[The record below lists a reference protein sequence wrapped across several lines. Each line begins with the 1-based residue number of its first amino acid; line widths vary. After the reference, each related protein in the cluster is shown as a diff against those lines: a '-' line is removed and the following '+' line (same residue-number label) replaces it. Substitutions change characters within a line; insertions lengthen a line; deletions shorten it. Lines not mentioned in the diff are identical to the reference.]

1 MNISEIIAELIKLQ
15 PLFNLGVLG
24 SVSDGKSTL
33 VRTMSGI
40 RTQKSKEEKKRNIT
54 INAGYANFKIYK
66 LNEEYNDNNLNEYVL
81 GIDLKEEEK
90 RYYDLV
96 NHLSFIDCPG
106 HMGLIL
112 TMLSNIKLMNG
123 VIIVVSAS
131 DNINEKPQ
139 LIQHLA
145 AVKLSKIKNIIVC
158 FNKIDLVNKD
168 VAMRNYNN
176 LKDLLDKYEI
186 IPSNSH
192 GIIPTS
198 FSQNLGVDWVLEAIT
213 NLYNPLDIR
222 LPNFKDESLE
232 VEDQPYFLIS
242 RSFDVNIPGTDFNDI
257 KGAVIG
263 GTLIKGSLKIGD
275 TIQIRPGKILGSG
288 MYMPYSAKILSM
300 ESNGEEVEKIIPG
313 GLIAIGTDLD
323 PFWSKKNKLVGSI
336 LGKENYSPD
345 VYKSGKFNYI
355 KTPEFVTGPEWIPK
369 IGNLINLQVET
380 VALIDCEIVEIS
392 EEDNLITLNFSSL
405 ACLSEGMDIVLNQ
418 KIGDGYSSNYNIV
431 AYGNFINGEK
441 AEKIEGL

>member
-1 MNISEIIAELIKLQ
+1 
-15 PLFNLGVLG
+15 
-24 SVSDGKSTL
+24 
-33 VRTMSGI
+33 
-40 RTQKSKEEKKRNIT
+40 
-54 INAGYANFKIYK
+54 
-66 LNEEYNDNNLNEYVL
+66 
-81 GIDLKEEEK
+81 
-90 RYYDLV
+90 
-96 NHLSFIDCPG
+96 
-106 HMGLIL
+106 
-112 TMLSNIKLMNG
+112 
-123 VIIVVSAS
+123 
-131 DNINEKPQ
+131 
-139 LIQHLA
+139 
-145 AVKLSKIKNIIVC
+145 
-158 FNKIDLVNKD
+158 
-168 VAMRNYNN
+168 
-176 LKDLLDKYEI
+176 I

-336 LGKENYSPD
+336 LGKDNYSPD

-355 KTPEFVTGPEWIPK
+355 KT
-369 IGNLINLQVET
+369 
-380 VALIDCEIVEIS
+380 
-392 EEDNLITLNFSSL
+392 
-405 ACLSEGMDIVLNQ
+405 
-418 KIGDGYSSNYNIV
+418 
-431 AYGNFINGEK
+431 
-441 AEKIEGL
+441 